1 MMSHGSSF
9 QLRKTDL
16 KKNLQVDFEFFD
28 IIPKTASNIPRI
40 FIIMSSLTYLVP
52 LKLPVRDTF

>member
-52 LKLPVRDTF
+52 

>member
-9 QLRKTDL
+9 QLRKTDFL
-16 KKNLQVDFEFFD
+16 KKNMQVDFEFFD

-52 LKLPVRDTF
+52 